1 MYGAIDTGG
10 TKTLI
15 AVLDDDGN
23 SLEQIKF
30 PTPKDYREFL
40 AELDKAWHSLKN
52 NDVRALTIAMPGLI
66 DREHGLVHA
75 FGNLS
80 WKDIPIHADLE
91 KIVHCP
97 VLLEN
102 DANLAGLSE
111 AILLLPEYQKT
122 LYVTISTGI
131 GTGYIV
137 NGAIDPDLADSEG
150 GDIIIEHNGIMQKWE
165 SFASGKAIVAKYG
178 KRASEIDDPEIWKA
192 VSKDFAAGMI
202 DLIAI
207 IQPDAIVIGGGVGS
221 HFEKYGDFLI
231 AELKKYENP
240 MMKIPP
246 ILQAQ
251 RAEEAVIYGCYELA
265 KKKFGSS

>member
-10 TKTLI
+10 TKTLLAI
-15 AVLDDDGN
+15 FDDEGN
-23 SLEQIKF
+23 VLEQVKF
-30 PTPKDYREFL
+30 PTPKEYPVFL
-40 AELDKAWHSLKN
+40 GELDRAWHSLAQN
-52 NDVRALTIAMPGLI
+52 NDIQALTIAMPGRI
-66 DREHGLVHA
+66 DREHGLVRA

-80 WKDIPIHADLE
+80 WKDIPIVADLE
-91 KIVHCP
+91 KIVRCP

-111 AILLLPEYQKT
+111 AILLLPEFSKT

-131 GTGYIV
+131 GTGYIEKGV
-137 NGAIDPDLADSEG
+137 IDPSLADSEG
-150 GDIIIEHNGIMQKWE
+150 GDLIIEHNGIMQKWE

-178 KRASEIDDPEIWKA
+178 KRASDIDDPEIWKKIS
-192 VSKDFAAGMI
+192 VDFAAGMI
-202 DLIAI
+202 DLIAV
-207 IQPDAIVIGGGVGS
+207 IQPEVIVIGGGVGS

-240 MMKIPP
+240 MMPIPP
-246 ILQAQ
+246 IKQAQ

-265 KKKFGSS
+265 KKNYNH